1 MAGKAKY
8 AEKLADHLSAPVD
21 AACAIS
27 RPGTTATA
35 SIGGLVGAAASVA
48 VSHRGG
54 DNDIKITGGAWVA
67 VQPDRFSLVK
77 GDNVWGRPKGEPIA
91 QIPYHDVAALALK
104 RGRLTMRAD
113 VALTDGRTFAFE
125 AKHRGA
131 NKPNAEVLELLASR
145 CA

>member
-8 AEKLADHLSAPVD
+8 AEKLSDHLSAPVD

-35 SIGGLVGAAASVA
+35 SIGGLVGAAAAVA
-48 VSHRGG
+48 VSNRGKG
-54 DNDIKITGGAWVA
+54 EEIRISGGSWVA

-77 GDNVWGRPKGEPIA
+77 GDNVWGRPKGDPIA
-91 QIPYHDVAALALK
+91 QIPYEDVATLELK
-104 RGRLTMRAD
+104 KGKLTMRAD

-125 AKHRGA
+125 AKRMGA
-131 NKPNAEVLELLASR
+131 NKANVEVLELLASR